1 VGFAGPLAQM
11 ALNEK
16 PEKPEEPRNVP
27 AVRGPEALPENHR
40 TRRPHSG
47 DSIARPVQTVNDVIV
62 RATLEVATNHNQ
74 IVTFEVPPHV
84 VKPRLHGNYRSSVE
98 RVHGES
104 GGAANV
110 DFLVLSENQYSDFLG
125 GRPEE
130 ALFSVDASD
139 NHTVNF
145 DLPASMDQPVKY
157 YLVFVSSKGKTKKVV
172 EANFTVDF

>member
-1 VGFAGPLAQM
+1 VGYAGPLAQL

-16 PEKPEEPRNVP
+16 PEKPEEPRSVP
-27 AVRGPEALPENHR
+27 EVRGHEALPENRR

-62 RATLEVATNHNQ
+62 RATLEVDTNQ
-74 IVTFEVPPHV
+74 IVTFEVPPHI
-84 VKPRLHGNYRSSVE
+84 VKPRLHGNYRSSVA
-98 RVHGES
+98 RLHGDS

-125 GRPEE
+125 GRPAE

-157 YLVFVSSKGKTKKVV
+157 YLVFLSSKGKTKKLV
-172 EANFTVDF
+172 EANFKVDF